1 MLWSEFPPLPR
12 KVTQLLHFF
21 QKKDLYYISLRIPKF
36 SKTMKCWLAQPQCL
50 LPTLKKKKKILTRKL
65 LLWQA
70 KSQTEDVM
78 QVFF

>member
-50 LPTLKKKKKILTRKL
+50 LPRLKKKKKKNTHKEIVTMASKI
-65 LLWQA
+65 
-70 KSQTEDVM
+70 TN
-78 QVFF
+78 